1 MIIVSVISLLFS
13 LFLQGL
19 VSNFQSYTMHD
30 LSIFSAVY
38 MLLTL
43 VVLQPYFENDKK
55 FLILIIIFGVLLDIT
70 YSNTFI
76 LCTCIFLAIFYLNKL
91 LNFFFPYNLF
101 TVNLFAAYGKTLAIM
116 YNTIIAVIINV
127 VLNIVLSHHII
138 KKVTEKLVDVLT
150 ILNVLT
156 LGFTRSI
163 ILFIIRNHRKLKQV
177 KYVKEVD

>member
-1 MIIVSVISLLFS
+1 MIIVSIISLLFS

-19 VSNFQSYTMHD
+19 VSNFQSYTIYD

-55 FLILIIIFGVLLDIT
+55 FLILILIFGILLDIT

-101 TVNLFAAYGKTLAIM
+101 TVNLFS
-116 YNTIIAVIINV
+116 
-127 VLNIVLSHHII
+127 VLSMISYHVITFLFLI
-138 KKVTEKLVDVLT
+138 
-150 ILNVLT
+150 ILN
-156 LGFTRSI
+156 FDSYNFI
-163 ILFIIRNHRKLKQV
+163 ILLKVIGCNLIMTVVYTSFMYYLIDFIYKKFKLKLIR
-177 KYVKEVD
+177 E

>member
-19 VSNFQSYTMHD
+19 VSNFQSYTMHG

-101 TVNLFAAYGKTLAIM
+101 TVNLFAVLSMVSYHILTFLFLVILNFDSYNIIILLKVIGCNLIMTIVYTSIM
-116 YNTIIAVIINV
+116 YYLIDFVY
-127 VLNIVLSHHII
+127 
-138 KKVTEKLVDVLT
+138 KKFKLK
-150 ILNVLT
+150 
-156 LGFTRSI
+156 
-163 ILFIIRNHRKLKQV
+163 IIR
-177 KYVKEVD
+177 E

>member
-1 MIIVSVISLLFS
+1 MIIVSIISLLFS

-19 VSNFQSYTMHD
+19 VSNFQSYTIYD

-43 VVLQPYFENDKK
+43 VVLQPYFESNKK
-55 FLILIIIFGVLLDIT
+55 FLILILIFGLLLDIT

-101 TVNLFAAYGKTLAIM
+101 TVNLFSILSMISYH
-116 YNTIIAVIINV
+116 VITFLFLI
-127 VLNIVLSHHII
+127 
-138 KKVTEKLVDVLT
+138 
-150 ILNVLT
+150 ILN
-156 LGFTRSI
+156 FDSYNFI
-163 ILFIIRNHRKLKQV
+163 ILLKVIGCNLIMIVVYTSFMYYLIYFIYKKFKLKLIR
-177 KYVKEVD
+177 E

>member
-101 TVNLFAAYGKTLAIM
+101 TVNLFAVLSMVSYHILTFLFLVILNFDSYNIIILLKVIGCNLIMTIIYTSIM
-116 YNTIIAVIINV
+116 YYLIDFVY
-127 VLNIVLSHHII
+127 
-138 KKVTEKLVDVLT
+138 KKFKLK
-150 ILNVLT
+150 
-156 LGFTRSI
+156 
-163 ILFIIRNHRKLKQV
+163 IIR
-177 KYVKEVD
+177 E

>member
-1 MIIVSVISLLFS
+1 MIIVSIISLLFS

-19 VSNFQSYTMHD
+19 VSNFQSYTIYD

-55 FLILIIIFGVLLDIT
+55 FLILILIFGILLDIT

-101 TVNLFAAYGKTLAIM
+101 TVNLFSILSMISYH
-116 YNTIIAVIINV
+116 VITFLFLI
-127 VLNIVLSHHII
+127 
-138 KKVTEKLVDVLT
+138 
-150 ILNVLT
+150 ILN
-156 LGFTRSI
+156 FDSYNFI
-163 ILFIIRNHRKLKQV
+163 ILLKVIGCNLIMTVVYTSFMYYLIDFIYKKFKLKLIR
-177 KYVKEVD
+177 E

>member
-101 TVNLFAAYGKTLAIM
+101 TVNLFAVLSMVSYHILTFLFLVILNFDSYNIIILLKVIGCNLIMTIVYTSIM
-116 YNTIIAVIINV
+116 YYLIDFVY
-127 VLNIVLSHHII
+127 
-138 KKVTEKLVDVLT
+138 KKFKLK
-150 ILNVLT
+150 
-156 LGFTRSI
+156 
-163 ILFIIRNHRKLKQV
+163 IIR
-177 KYVKEVD
+177 E

>member
-19 VSNFQSYTMHD
+19 VSNFQSYTMHG

-43 VVLQPYFENDKK
+43 VVLQPYFESDKK

-101 TVNLFAAYGKTLAIM
+101 TVNLFAVLSMISYHIITFLFLVILNFDSYNIIIILKVIGCNLIMTIVYTSIM
-116 YNTIIAVIINV
+116 YYLIDFVYKNF
-127 VLNIVLSHHII
+127 
-138 KKVTEKLVDVLT
+138 KLK
-150 ILNVLT
+150 
-156 LGFTRSI
+156 
-163 ILFIIRNHRKLKQV
+163 IIR
-177 KYVKEVD
+177 E